1 MNGANAT
8 DDDSNNKRRL
18 RIFSIISFSS
28 QLLIPVFPLLFNKF
42 VV

>member
-8 DDDSNNKRRL
+8 DDDSNNKPGHK
-18 RIFSIISFSS
+18 IFSIISFSFP
-28 QLLIPVFPLLFNKF
+28 LLIPVFPLLFNKF